1 MARAQ
6 KAAQRQLGSLGILTL
21 RTLMP
26 YCEGAQATQSH
37 VWVLQSTGRST
48 PAPGFMGESEGPR
61 SQLSSCPV
69 DANWTKVFLP
79 H

>member
-1 MARAQ
+1 MTSWTNRNADKPTYVTSMARAQ

-37 VWVLQSTGRST
+37 VWVLAVAITSCLTLLLNLL
-48 PAPGFMGESEGPR
+48 GPQFI
-61 SQLSSCPV
+61 QL
-69 DANWTKVFLP
+69 
-79 H
+79 